1 MCVSNNNTTEQYW
14 LLSVWHTC
22 WISFLLARF
31 SPPRSDQRHPMVRT
45 VISLI
50 NWLYCRGHEGCVC
63 MHVHSLTVFVVV
75 LSFVPQVYSP
85 RWVLFLVWVKCE
97 SKEVLFL
104 TGGSSWLPSWIFFIF
119 LSRPLLLSSSG
130 YFLLKWYSFPSFRS
144 KSLKP
149 PWCCSCFFEASMWGV
164 LVLPRYW

>member
-1 MCVSNNNTTEQYW
+1 LVIHTTTPSPGHGFWFFFRQKERPPPLLVAILVLFRQKRNYHPSLVMYVSNNNTTEQYW

-50 NWLYCRGHEGCVC
+50 NWQYCRGHEGCVC

-97 SKEVLFL
+97 SKPGKDVLFL
-104 TGGSSWLPSWIFFIF
+104 TGGSVPV
-119 LSRPLLLSSSG
+119 
-130 YFLLKWYSFPSFRS
+130 
-144 KSLKP
+144 
-149 PWCCSCFFEASMWGV
+149 V
-164 LVLPRYW
+164 LR